1 MMIHV
6 VLLQAVQIQTMFN
19 YNSSAC
25 YDDGSCI
32 EIIYGCTNPS
42 MWNYD
47 SGANT
52 DDGSCIPFIYGCT
65 DSTMF
70 NYNTEANTD
79 FGGLL
84 CVPFA

>member
-1 MMIHV
+1 MMTAHV
-6 VLLQAVQIQTMFN
+6 YHLSMVVQMT
-19 YNSSAC
+19 
-25 YDDGSCI
+25 
-32 EIIYGCTNPS
+32 S

-70 NYNTEANTD
+70 NYNTD
-79 FGGLL
+79 SQYR
-84 CVPFA
+84 